1 MVHTLYH
8 TTVHTKLRG
17 RLGRLTG
24 LARKSAGIAAF
35 LLAVGLSA
43 TSHAATIQYSLSMSS
58 DYGLL
63 QNPTSVAAQT
73 AAATQS
79 TAVVNTANNN
89 PVFDLKNTSLSA
101 DFTDVKLT
109 LLDPQS
115 MIDALKILQSPP
127 GATAAAPFTT
137 STWGT
142 PSKSIDIH
150 LPTPLLPN
158 QSLFFTINL
167 TPNGGFSN
175 MSWVAGYKNIL
186 FNSLGV
192 GNATVNVSFTNSGI
206 AGDPSGTLNNQ
217 LPNLANFDAITI
229 ASQCCST
236 PPTEMITD
244 MIPGGPGPAVPE
256 PGSVVLLILGAI
268 PVAAVVRKKYRK
280 SPPEEAAAQPTA

>member
-1 MVHTLYH
+1 MVHTMYH
-8 TTVHTKLRG
+8 TLVHTNLRG
-17 RLGRLTG
+17 RFGRLTG
-24 LARKSAGIAAF
+24 LARKSAWIAAL

-43 TSHAATIQYSLSMSS
+43 TSQAATIQYSLSMSS

-89 PVFDLKNTSLSA
+89 PVFELTNTSATA

-192 GNATVNVSFTNSGI
+192 GNAMVNVSYTNSGI
-206 AGDPSGTLNNQ
+206 AGDPSGTLNTQ
-217 LPNLANFDAITI
+217 LPSLANFNAITI

-236 PPTEMITD
+236 PPTQMLDTMIE
-244 MIPGGPGPAVPE
+244 GPGSAVPE
-256 PGSVVLLILGAI
+256 PGSIVLMLLGAI

-280 SPPEEAAAQPTA
+280 TPAPAAAAPPTA